1 MKSQD
6 LMPFRSRQVDITD
19 QILKLGKL
27 KEMGIITE
35 QEFESKKKDL
45 LAKL

>member
-1 MKSQD
+1 
-6 LMPFRSRQVDITD
+6 MPFRSRQVDITD